1 VNGNNRYTYDND
13 SYKDFCG
20 KLLFT
25 GVEGLNIGG
34 SFYRGKS
41 RRGRDT
47 LRTNR
52 YGVEVD
58 YKKGPFWIR
67 GECLSAKDEYPQMGG
82 IGDIGSIG
90 YYVVFAYKFLP
101 YLEGVTRY
109 DVYDPN
115 IDTEKN
121 EWTNITIGV
130 NIWT

>member
-1 VNGNNRYTYDND
+1 
-13 SYKDFCG
+13 
-20 KLLFT
+20 
-25 GVEGLNIGG
+25 
-34 SFYRGKS
+34 
-41 RRGRDT
+41 
-47 LRTNR
+47 
-52 YGVEVD
+52 
-58 YKKGPFWIR
+58 
-67 GECLSAKDEYPQMGG
+67 MGG